1 MSPVHRLGPRCQCGR
16 PVPPGS
22 EGLGV
27 CRLCEELAR
36 CHGRLGALAPW
47 CPPSV
52 EELALAELRRDLDAW
67 GTAA

>member
-1 MSPVHRLGPRCQCGR
+1 M
-16 PVPPGS
+16 
-22 EGLGV
+22 